1 LYECPDSACPKRAF
15 LTKVESDM
23 KKVFLLSVILSLL
36 SGASVF
42 RADEGMW
49 TFDNPPLKQWK
60 ERYNFEPTKGWLDN
74 VRLASVRLNDGGSAS
89 FVSPNG
95 LIITNQH
102 VASGQLSKMSS
113 KEKDYVKDGYY
124 ARTAA
129 EEVKA
134 ADLEANVLVSFEDVT
149 VKVQA
154 ATGEQKKAVMADMEK
169 DCTSKTA
176 LKCEVISFYSGGE
189 YWLYRFKKYTD
200 LRVVFAP
207 EEQTAFFGG
216 DYDNFTYPRYDLD
229 IAFLRAYENGQP
241 AKTPN
246 YFKWSATGAA
256 DGEFVVLPGNPGS
269 TSRLSTVAQLAYQRD
284 IGNILQK
291 KIWDTRLHALD
302 AYSKLGAEQH
312 RQAGTTIRGLNNSL
326 KRLAGQQEGL
336 LNPRQFGKKETE
348 EKSLRDALAKKP
360 DLNTLYAPAWD
371 NIATAYTDMPKMA
384 PRLAFST
391 LASSRLGTIASQI
404 VRYGDEVKKPN
415 DQRYDEFRDNRL
427 ESLKL
432 SLLSPAPV
440 YLDMEEAVLR
450 AWFDE
455 AVKTLGPNDPFI
467 KAALGDAQVSEVVGR
482 AVRETKLGDVA
493 ARKALL
499 DGGSDAV
506 AKSTDPMVTL
516 ARRVEPVIRELRA
529 WNESKILSIE
539 SSAGEKISKA
549 RFAVYGKSIPPDANF
564 NLRLSYGRVKGYE
577 EDTTLV
583 PYRTTFYGL
592 YDRALSFAEM
602 APYELPQRYKDK
614 KNSFDLSTPLDFVYT
629 ADTIGGNS
637 GSPVINRNAEFVG
650 INFDSNIQKLSNRYW
665 YVDEEEG
672 GRAVGVHSAG
682 ILEALRKVYET
693 GPLVD
698 ELTKN

>member
-1 LYECPDSACPKRAF
+1 Y
-15 LTKVESDM
+15 
-23 KKVFLLSVILSLL
+23 
-36 SGASVF
+36 
-42 RADEGMW
+42 ADEGMW

-60 ERYNFEPTKGWLDN
+60 ERYNFEPTKEWLDK

-102 VASGQLSKMSS
+102 VASGQLGKMSS
-113 KEKDYVKDGYY
+113 KEKDYVKDGFY
-124 ARTAA
+124 ASTYAG
-129 EEVKA
+129 EVKA
-134 ADLEANVLVSFEDVT
+134 PDLEANVLMSYEDVT
-149 VKVQA
+149 GKVQDA
-154 ATGEQKKAVMADMEK
+154 QSSEQRKAVMADIEK
-169 DCTSKTA
+169 DCVAKTS

-200 LRVVFAP
+200 LRIVFAP

-229 IAFLRAYENGQP
+229 IAFIRAYENGQP
-241 AKTPN
+241 AKTPD
-246 YFKWSATGAA
+246 YFKWSANGSA

-291 KIWDTRLHALD
+291 KIWDTRLHALE

-348 EKSLRDALAKKP
+348 EKSLRDELAKKP
-360 DLNTLYAPAWD
+360 DLNKQYAPAWD
-371 NIATAYTDMPKMA
+371 DIARAYADMPKMA

-440 YLDMEEAVLR
+440 YPEMEGAVLG

-455 AVKTLGPNDPFI
+455 AVKTLGANDPFI

-493 ARKALL
+493 VRKTLL
-499 DGGSDAV
+499 DGGSD
-506 AKSTDPMVTL
+506 
-516 ARRVEPVIRELRA
+516 
-529 WNESKILSIE
+529 
-539 SSAGEKISKA
+539 
-549 RFAVYGKSIPPDANF
+549 
-564 NLRLSYGRVKGYE
+564 
-577 EDTTLV
+577 
-583 PYRTTFYGL
+583 
-592 YDRALSFAEM
+592 
-602 APYELPQRYKDK
+602 
-614 KNSFDLSTPLDFVYT
+614 
-629 ADTIGGNS
+629 
-637 GSPVINRNAEFVG
+637 
-650 INFDSNIQKLSNRYW
+650 
-665 YVDEEEG
+665 
-672 GRAVGVHSAG
+672 
-682 ILEALRKVYET
+682 
-693 GPLVD
+693 
-698 ELTKN
+698 

>member
-1 LYECPDSACPKRAF
+1 MKKNFAF
-15 LTKVESDM
+15 LILLTFVLNAP
-23 KKVFLLSVILSLL
+23 FL
-36 SGASVF
+36 F
-42 RADEGMW
+42 ADEGMW

-60 ERYNFEPTKGWLDN
+60 DRYNFEPPKEWLDK
-74 VRLASVRLNDGGSAS
+74 VQLASVRLNDGGSAS

-113 KEKDYVKDGYY
+113 KEEDYVKDGYY
-124 ARTAA
+124 ARTNA

-134 ADLEANVLVSFEDVT
+134 ADLEANVLISHEDVT
-149 VKVQA
+149 TKVQA
-154 ATGEQKKAVMADMEK
+154 AAGERKKSVMAEIEK
-169 DCTSKTA
+169 DCTAKTT

-200 LRVVFAP
+200 LRIVFAP

-246 YFKWSATGAA
+246 YFKWSANGAG
-256 DGEFVVLPGNPGS
+256 DGDFVVLPGNPGS

-284 IGNILQK
+284 VGNILQK
-291 KIWDTRLHALD
+291 KVWDTRLHALEV
-302 AYSKLGAEQH
+302 YSKLGPEQH
-312 RQAGTTIRGLNNSL
+312 RQAGTAIRGLNNSL

-336 LNPRQFGKKETE
+336 LNPRQFGKKEEE
-348 EKSLRDALAKKP
+348 EKALRGNLAKRAELQKQY
-360 DLNTLYAPAWD
+360 DPAWD
-371 NIATAYTDMPKMA
+371 EIARAYTGLPGMA
-384 PRLAFST
+384 PRLAFSN

-404 VRYGDEVKKPN
+404 VRYSDEIKKPN

-427 ESLKL
+427 DSLRL
-432 SLLSPAPV
+432 SLLSPAPI
-440 YLDMEEAVLR
+440 YPEMEEATLK
-450 AWFDE
+450 AWFAE
-455 AVKTLGPNDPFI
+455 GVKTLGPNDPFI
-467 KAALGDAQVSEVVGR
+467 KAALGDADASEVIGR
-482 AVRETKLGDVA
+482 AVRETKLGDIAV
-493 ARKALL
+493 RRALI
-499 DGGSDAV
+499 DGGSTAV
-506 AKSTDPMVTL
+506 AASTDPMLTL
-516 ARRVEPVIRELRA
+516 ARRAEPVIRELRA
-529 WNESKILSIE
+529 WNESKILSVE

-564 NLRLSYGRVKGYE
+564 NLRLSYGRVKGYD

-602 APYELPQRYKDK
+602 SPYELPQRYKDK
-614 KNSFDLSTPLDFVYT
+614 KNAFDLSTPLDFVYT

-682 ILEALRKVYET
+682 ILEALKKVYEAKE
-693 GPLVD
+693 LVS
-698 ELTKN
+698 ELTGN

>member
-1 LYECPDSACPKRAF
+1 MKRFLAGVLLVLFISNVPVAF
-15 LTKVESDM
+15 
-23 KKVFLLSVILSLL
+23 
-36 SGASVF
+36 
-42 RADEGMW
+42 ADEGMW

-60 ERYNFEPTKGWLDN
+60 DRYNFEPTKEWLDK

-102 VASGQLSKMSS
+102 VASGQLGKMSS
-113 KEKDYVKDGYY
+113 KEKDYVKDGFY
-124 ARTAA
+124 APIYA

-134 ADLEANVLVSFEDVT
+134 PDLEANVLMSFEDVT
-149 VKVQA
+149 AKVQA
-154 ATGEQKKAVMADMEK
+154 AQSSEQRKALMADVER
-169 DCTSKTA
+169 DCVAKTS
-176 LKCEVISFYSGGE
+176 LKCEVISFYQGGE

-200 LRVVFAP
+200 LRIVFAP

-246 YFKWSATGAA
+246 YFKWSANGAA
-256 DGEFVVLPGNPGS
+256 DGEFIILPGNPGS

-284 IGNILQK
+284 VGNPLQK
-291 KIWDTRLHALD
+291 KVWTTILNSLTQYA
-302 AYSKLGAEQH
+302 SQGAEQR
-312 RQAGTTIRGLNNSL
+312 RQAGGGIRGLNNSL
-326 KRLAGQQEGL
+326 KRLTGQQDGL
-336 LNPRQFGKKETE
+336 LNPRQFAKKEAE
-348 EKSLRDALAKKP
+348 EKALKDELTKKP
-360 DLNTLYAPAWD
+360 ELQKLFAPAWD
-371 NIATAYTDMPKMA
+371 SIAAAYADLPKMA
-384 PRLAFST
+384 DRIAFST
-391 LASSRLGTIASQI
+391 LPPSRLGTIASQI
-404 VRYGDEVKKPN
+404 VRYAEETKKPN
-415 DQRYDEFRDNRL
+415 EQRYDEYRDNRL

-432 SLLSPAPV
+432 TLLSPAPI
-440 YLDMEEAVLR
+440 YPELEQAVFTGWLN
-450 AWFDE
+450 E
-455 AVKTLGPNDPFI
+455 GVKTLGRSDPFI
-467 KAALGDAQVSEVVGR
+467 KAALGDAEVNEVVGR
-482 AVRETKLGDVA
+482 AIRETQLKDVA
-493 ARKALL
+493 FRKSLL
-499 DGGSDAV
+499 DGGADAV
-506 AKSTDPMVTL
+506 AKSTDPMVAM
-516 ARRVEPVIRELRA
+516 ARRVEPIIRELRA
-529 WNESKILSIE
+529 WNDEKIRNIDAA
-539 SSAGEKISKA
+539 AGEKIAKA
-549 RFAVYGKSIPPDANF
+549 RFAVYGKSMPPDANF

-583 PYRTTFYGL
+583 PYRTTFFGL

-602 APYELPQRYKDK
+602 TPWELPQRYKDK

-650 INFDSNIQKLSNRYW
+650 INFDSNVQKLSNRYW

-693 GPLVD
+693 KELVT
-698 ELTKN
+698 ELTVS

>member
-1 LYECPDSACPKRAF
+1 
-15 LTKVESDM
+15 M

-60 ERYNFEPTKGWLDN
+60 ERYDFEPTKAWLDN

-113 KEKDYVKDGYY
+113 KEKDYVKDGFY
-124 ARTAA
+124 ARTPA

-134 ADLEANVLVSFEDVT
+134 ADLEANVLVSYEDVT
-149 VKVQA
+149 TKVQVA
-154 ATGEQKKAVMADMEK
+154 SGEQKKAVMADIEK

-200 LRVVFAP
+200 LRIVFAP

>member
-1 LYECPDSACPKRAF
+1 
-15 LTKVESDM
+15 M
-23 KKVFLLSVILSLL
+23 KKLTVLLTLASFLFNTPVFL
-36 SGASVF
+36 
-42 RADEGMW
+42 ADEGMW

-60 ERYNFEPTKGWLDN
+60 ERYNFEPPAGWLDK

-102 VASGQLSKMSS
+102 VANGQLSKMST
-113 KEKDYVKDGYY
+113 KEKDYVKDGFY
-124 ARTAA
+124 ARTQA

-134 ADLEANVLVSFEDVT
+134 ADLEANVLMSFEDVT
-149 VKVQA
+149 GRIQSA
-154 ATGEQKKAVMADMEK
+154 AKPGASDREASEQRKAAAAEIEK
-169 DCTSKTA
+169 DCVAKTS

-200 LRVVFAP
+200 LRIVFAP
-207 EEQTAFFGG
+207 EEQISFFGG

-229 IAFLRAYENGQP
+229 ITFLRAYENGKP
-241 AKTPN
+241 ADTPN
-246 YFKWSATGAA
+246 YFKFSETGAG
-256 DGEFVVLPGNPGS
+256 DGEFIVVPGNPGS
-269 TSRLSTVAQLAYQRD
+269 TDRLSTVAKLAYQRD
-284 IGNILQK
+284 VGNPLVK
-291 KIWDTRLHALD
+291 KALGARLSALE
-302 AYSKLGAEQH
+302 AYAKLGAEQH
-312 RQAGTTIRGLNNSL
+312 RQASPGIRSLRNTL
-326 KRLAGQQEGL
+326 KRLDGQQEGL
-336 LNPRQFGKKETE
+336 LNPRQFGKKEAE
-348 EKSLRDALAKKP
+348 EKALRDALAAKP
-360 DLNTLYAPAWD
+360 ELNKLYASAWD
-371 NIATAYTDMPKMA
+371 EIAKAYQQLPAMA
-384 PRLAFST
+384 PRATFTT
-391 LASSRLGTIASQI
+391 LAPSRLGTIASQI
-404 VRYGDEVKKPN
+404 VRYSDQIQKPN

-427 ESLKL
+427 ESFKF
-432 SLLSPAPV
+432 SLLSPAPI
-440 YLDMEEAVLR
+440 YPDFEEANLT
-450 AWFDE
+450 AWLNE
-455 AVKTLGPNDPFI
+455 AVKTLGRNDPFI
-467 KAALGDAQVSEVVGR
+467 KAALGDAEVSEGVHR

-493 ARKALL
+493 ARKALI
-499 DGGSDAV
+499 DGGAAAV
-506 AKSTDPMVTL
+506 AASNDPMVTL

-529 WNESKILSIE
+529 WNEANIASVE

-583 PYRTTFYGL
+583 PYRTTFFGL
-592 YDRALSFAEM
+592 YDRALSFNEM
-602 APYELPQRYKDK
+602 TPYELPQRYKDK

-665 YVDEEEG
+665 YVEEEEG

-693 GPLVD
+693 NELVA
-698 ELTKN
+698 ELVGK

>member
-1 LYECPDSACPKRAF
+1 
-15 LTKVESDM
+15 
-23 KKVFLLSVILSLL
+23 
-36 SGASVF
+36 
-42 RADEGMW
+42 
-49 TFDNPPLKQWK
+49 
-60 ERYNFEPTKGWLDN
+60 
-74 VRLASVRLNDGGSAS
+74 
-89 FVSPNG
+89 
-95 LIITNQH
+95 
-102 VASGQLSKMSS
+102 MSS